1 MGCMA
6 PRTELSPLGLATILV
21 GAFLPIADFFI
32 VNVALPTISSDL
44 NASSA
49 TLELVV
55 AGYGIPY
62 ALLLVLGGRLGDL
75 FGRRRLFMLGMALFT
90 LFSLLC
96 GLAPTDVTLVVFRA
110 AQGASAALMVP
121 QVLATI
127 QASSTGQRR
136 ARALGLYG
144 ATAGIGAVVGQ
155 LAGGAIVALDLAG
168 SGWRPI
174 FLVNVPIG
182 IVGLFLAWRNVP
194 ASQADEPPKIDVAGT
209 ALLALAVL
217 AILVPLTEGRSL
229 GWPVWSW
236 VLLALAAP
244 AAVAFYF
251 VEGRLERAGHHPIV
265 PPSLL
270 RLRGMRR
277 GLVIT
282 LPFFAGFG
290 AFMFV
295 SAIALQ
301 DDAGFSPLRSGVA
314 LAPLALTFLLASL
327 LTARLTARFGSRVL
341 SVGAVIQGL
350 GLVLLAGTLLAA
362 WPDVTPWTLTPAMA
376 VAGFGQGLVVS
387 PLFGFVLAGV
397 PADRAGVGGGMV
409 TTTLQVALALGVA
422 TLGSLFLSL
431 SHPGSLGVRDSYVAV
446 LGLQTLVAFG
456 VAALGWRLAHSD
468 AVERPPAPVAEPIFE
483 QAA

>member
-1 MGCMA
+1 MA
-6 PRTELSPLGLATILV
+6 SKTELTPLGLATILV

-44 NASSA
+44 HASSA

-75 FGRRRLFMLGMALFT
+75 YGRRRLFMLGMALFT
-90 LFSLLC
+90 LCSLLC
-96 GLAPTDVTLVVFRA
+96 GIAPTDVALVVFRA

-127 QASSTGQRR
+127 QASSTGERR

-144 ATAGIGAVVGQ
+144 ATAGVGAVVGQ

-168 SGWRPI
+168 TSWRPI

-182 IVGLFLAWRNVP
+182 LVGLALAWRNVP
-194 ASQADEPPKIDVAGT
+194 TSHAENPPRIDATGT
-209 ALLALAVL
+209 ALLGAAVL
-217 AILVPLTEGRSL
+217 ALLLPLTEGRSL
-229 GWPVWSW
+229 GWPAWSW
-236 VLLALAAP
+236 ILLALAAP
-244 AAVAFYF
+244 AAVAFSV
-251 VEGRLERAGHHPIV
+251 VEGRLERAGRHPIV
-265 PPSLL
+265 PPTLL

-277 GLVIT
+277 GLGIT

-301 DDAGFSPLRSGVA
+301 DDAGFSALRSGVA
-314 LAPLALTFLLASL
+314 LAPLAAAFLFASL
-327 LTARLTARFGSRVL
+327 TTARLTARHGSRIL
-341 SVGAVIQGL
+341 SVGAVLQAVG
-350 GLVLLAGTLLAA
+350 LLALAVTLLLQ
-362 WPDVTPWTLTPAMA
+362 WPGVSPLTLAPAML
-376 VAGFGQGLVVS
+376 VIGLGQGLVVS
-387 PLFGFVLAGV
+387 PLFSFVLAGV
-397 PADRAGVGGGMV
+397 PAERAGVGGGIV

-422 TLGSLFLSL
+422 TIGSLFLSL
-431 SHPGSLGVRDSYVAV
+431 SHPASLGVRDSFVAV
-446 LGLQTLVAFG
+446 LVLQTVVAIA
-456 VAALGWRLAHSD
+456 VALTGWTLT
-468 AVERPPAPVAEPIFE
+468 RPAAAEAPAPALEPVFE